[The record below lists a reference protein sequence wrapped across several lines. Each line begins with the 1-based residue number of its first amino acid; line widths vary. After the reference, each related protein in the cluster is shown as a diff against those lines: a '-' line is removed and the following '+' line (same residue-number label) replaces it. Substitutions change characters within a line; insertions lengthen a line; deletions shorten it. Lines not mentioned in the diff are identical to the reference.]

1 MKYALFGV
9 LILVCLNAILA
20 TEGSEKKPDDSEKE
34 KSRKFCLDS
43 QNTLRRN
50 YAELKQISNMRKLE
64 YDKSMED
71 LKSEMEKCPD
81 DFRTRK
87 YSDGVWATR
96 ETGDTQT
103 AESALA
109 SKYACVID
117 KKCGRI
123 GLINRQPNW
132 SDGKKGKPGSGCS
145 GEVDDGL
152 CVGSSGAFSLF
163 IVFFFASILYL

>member
-1 MKYALFGV
+1 MKYALLGA
-9 LILVCLNAILA
+9 LILLCSNAILA
-20 TEGSEKKPDDSEKE
+20 TEDSEKKPDDSEKE
-34 KSRKFCLDS
+34 KERKFCLDS

-81 DFRTRK
+81 DFETTK
-87 YSDGVWATR
+87 YSDGVWATK
-96 ETGDTQT
+96 ETSDTQT

-123 GLINRQPNW
+123 GLINKQPNW
-132 SDGKKGKPGSGCS
+132 NDGKKGKPGSDCS

-152 CVGSSGAFSLF
+152 CVGSSPAFSLF
-163 IVFFFASILYL
+163 IVFSFIPILYL